1 MRMEGKKLRKIK
13 LGILTMGILI
23 LGVILSLKYGGA
35 VDKTEMEFSD
45 RRETEEAPGARE
57 SGTEEPE
64 PELLPFTG
72 SIRVLL
78 KTDGFAGLLHEKATF
93 ISENGNDLILTD
105 RDTGETIEE
114 GNRLELTGEDGVL
127 YLNGEPLEGRP
138 RCLRTQA
145 AEAGIRVASLT
156 RNAGHPVY
164 GGALEIW
171 PADEGFYLVNEVP
184 LETYLAY
191 VVPSEMP
198 SGYHME
204 ALKAQ
209 AGLRPDL
216 CVSGAF
222 RIRLPGLRG
231 SCGRQCQLPGLR
243 QHGPDRRHRSGGGRN
258 RRADSDLSGQSDYGI
273 LFFHIL
279 AAQPAIRRS
288 GGTAIRQRHPIW
300 PERPWTQPGKR

>member
-1 MRMEGKKLRKIK
+1 MEGKKLRKIK

-35 VDKTEMEFSD
+35 ADKTEMEFSD

-145 AEAGIRVASLT
+145 AEADIR
-156 RNAGHPVY
+156 
-164 GGALEIW
+164 W
-171 PADEGFYLVNEVP
+171 
-184 LETYLAY
+184 
-191 VVPSEMP
+191 
-198 SGYHME
+198 
-204 ALKAQ
+204 
-209 AGLRPDL
+209 
-216 CVSGAF
+216 
-222 RIRLPGLRG
+222 LP
-231 SCGRQCQLPGLR
+231 
-243 QHGPDRRHRSGGGRN
+243 
-258 RRADSDLSGQSDYGI
+258 
-273 LFFHIL
+273 
-279 AAQPAIRRS
+279 
-288 GGTAIRQRHPIW
+288 
-300 PERPWTQPGKR
+300 

>member
-35 VDKTEMEFSD
+35 ADKTEMEFSD

-114 GNRLELTGEDGVL
+114 GWRAVFK
-127 YLNGEPLEGRP
+127 R
-138 RCLRTQA
+138 RTAGGQA
-145 AEAGIRVASLT
+145 ALSADAGGRG
-156 RNAGHPVY
+156 RHP
-164 GGALEIW
+164 GG
-171 PADEGFYLVNEVP
+171 F
-184 LETYLAY
+184 
-191 VVPSEMP
+191 
-198 SGYHME
+198 
-204 ALKAQ
+204 
-209 AGLRPDL
+209 PDQK
-216 CVSGAF
+216 CRSS
-222 RIRLPGLRG
+222 RLRG
-231 SCGRQCQLPGLR
+231 RVGNLACGRGL
-243 QHGPDRRHRSGGGRN
+243 
-258 RRADSDLSGQSDYGI
+258 LSGQ
-273 LFFHIL
+273 
-279 AAQPAIRRS
+279 
-288 GGTAIRQRHPIW
+288 
-300 PERPWTQPGKR
+300 